1 MGDQRGYSS
10 GKEADFKLKV
20 SVDVPE
26 IKQGAAGVIGDGSVA
41 FATVSMAH
49 AGELPENAE
58 LSVPIPDAENMGC
71 RMFIFMTMTGAGS
84 RTASVL
90 Q

>member
-1 MGDQRGYSS
+1 MGVYSVWQCMKMPRDKYPLYIWGIRGGYSS

-41 FATVSMAH
+41 FCNSIH
-49 AGELPENAE
+49 G
-58 LSVPIPDAENMGC
+58 SC
-71 RMFIFMTMTGAGS
+71 RRIA
-84 RTASVL
+84 
-90 Q
+90 